1 MLSTI
6 LLSAIIVLLIVVL
19 LPVGIAAIR
28 KMRTREDTLPPPR
41 VPRQPVDIP
50 PLDSARAPAPQPQP
64 EPTQLVNLSVAG
76 AEPEQ
81 QGTTMVQWNGMLL
94 CTSGPL
100 QGQHFPIEE
109 DGLYIGRDP
118 ALSSV
123 VINDSRVSKR
133 HVRIVPRNGK
143 VFAIDQN
150 STNGTFLTSAQSQR
164 ITEVQLKRGD
174 EIIIGDGVAT
184 FRYQI

>member
-1 MLSTI
+1 M
-6 LLSAIIVLLIVVL
+6 
-19 LPVGIAAIR
+19 
-28 KMRTREDTLPPPR
+28 M
-41 VPRQPVDIP
+41 
-50 PLDSARAPAPQPQP
+50 
-64 EPTQLVNLSVAG
+64 
-76 AEPEQ
+76 
-81 QGTTMVQWNGMLL
+81 QWNGMLL

-109 DGLYIGRDP
+109 VGLYIGRDP

-143 VFAIDQN
+143 VFAVDQN
-150 STNGTFLTSAQSQR
+150 STNGTYLSSAPGQR

-174 EIIIGDGVAT
+174 RVRISTSGGGGWG
-184 FRYQI
+184 RK

>member
-6 LLSAIIVLLIVVL
+6 LLIAIAVLLVVVL
-19 LPVGIAAIR
+19 LPVGIAVAR
-28 KMRTREDTLPPPR
+28 KIGRDDTLPTRRPPR
-41 VPRQPVDIP
+41 QQVEIP
-50 PLDSARAPAPQPQP
+50 PLQSATSSAPTAQPQP
-64 EPTQLVNLSVAG
+64 EPTQMVTLPPVDAVH
-76 AEPEQ
+76 EP
-81 QGTTMVQWNGMLL
+81 QGTTLMQWNGMLL

-109 DGLYIGRDP
+109 NGLYIGRDP
-118 ALSSV
+118 SLSSV

-133 HVRIVPRNGK
+133 HLRIVPRSGK
-143 VFAIDQN
+143 VFAVDQN
-150 STNGTFLTSAQSQR
+150 STNGTFMQGER

-174 EIIIGDGVAT
+174 EIVLGDNVAT